1 MKFSEYKYT
10 RPEIEK
16 IIETI
21 EDAKNRFLKAKD
33 SKAAENILQNVLELN
48 EHFSTMGTLCSIRN
62 SINTEDEFYEKE
74 INFFNENSPMF
85 LKVMNEF
92 LEVVLASKFRNDLEK
107 VFTKQC
113 FTKWELELKVFD
125 KKIMNDLVEEAKLNT
140 EYSKLLA
147 SAKIEFDGKINNLS
161 QMNVYSNSLDR
172 ETRKA
177 AERKRAEFMESIEDK
192 LDSIYDKL
200 VHIRTNM
207 AKKLGYKTYT
217 DFGYLRLGRSDYTA
231 KEVST
236 YRKQVLEYVVPIAKK
251 IIEAQSKRL
260 GIDDIKSYDILCSIR
275 MAILVMGNL
284 RMSLF

>member
-1 MKFSEYKYT
+1 MAIPLNWITPSTTRYT
-10 RPEIEK
+10 
-16 IIETI
+16 
-21 EDAKNRFLKAKD
+21 KNRFLIAKD

-177 AERKRAEFMESIEDK
+177 AERKRAEFMAEPGIPGIVSVIAHHKIAVFRDFIMK
-192 LDSIYDKL
+192 
-200 VHIRTNM
+200 RTEK
-207 AKKLGYKTYT
+207 AG
-217 DFGYLRLGRSDYTA
+217 FHRL
-231 KEVST
+231 
-236 YRKQVLEYVVPIAKK
+236 
-251 IIEAQSKRL
+251 
-260 GIDDIKSYDILCSIR
+260 
-275 MAILVMGNL
+275 
-284 RMSLF
+284 F